1 MSMSAS
7 SVAFNLSAITDGDL
21 VLRAMGGREDGFE
34 ELVRRY
40 QRPIAAYVYRM
51 VGDYDAALDLTQEVF
66 IKVYGS
72 LGRYRSEYK
81 FSTWIYKIAHN
92 AAVDHLRRYSTR
104 EQSLTSEAD
113 GAAYELPIE
122 SNKPTPEQESE
133 RRERRAEIESVV
145 DQLSPAYRELVVLRH
160 SHDLSYDEIAE
171 VTGLPLG
178 TVKNRLFRA
187 REVMRQQFVLRGIT
201 SV

>member
-1 MSMSAS
+1 MSAAISLPIRSALNDGELVS
-7 SVAFNLSAITDGDL
+7 SALA
-21 VLRAMGGREDGFE
+21 GRETGFE

-66 IKVYGS
+66 IKVYNS
-72 LGRYRSEYK
+72 LTRYRSEFK

-92 AAVDHLRRYSTR
+92 AAIDYLRRHTQR
-104 EQSLTSEAD
+104 EQALATGID
-113 GAAYELPIE
+113 GERREISIE
-122 SNKPTPEQESE
+122 SHRLTPEQESE
-133 RRERRAEIESVV
+133 RKERRSEIESVV
-145 DQLSPAYRELVVLRH
+145 QLLPAAYRELIALRH

-187 REVMRQQFVLRGIT
+187 REAMRDQLMQRGIT
-201 SV
+201 SA

>member
-1 MSMSAS
+1 MSAQ
-7 SVAFNLSAITDGDL
+7 AIPLNFQSLADCDL
-21 VLRAMGGREDGFE
+21 VAQAVDGREAGFE

-72 LGRYRSEYK
+72 LARYRSEFK

-92 AAVDHLRRYSTR
+92 AAIDHLRRHTMR
-104 EQSLTSEAD
+104 EQALFDEVA
-113 GAAYELPIE
+113 GEPRELPIT
-122 SNKPTPEQESE
+122 SGRPSPEQEYAGK
-133 RRERRAEIESVV
+133 ERRAEVEAVV
-145 DQLSPAYRELVVLRH
+145 HELPAAYKELVVLRH
-160 SHDLSYDEIAE
+160 AHDLSYEEIAE

-187 REVMRQQFVLRGIT
+187 REAMRQQFTQRGIT
-201 SV
+201 GI

>member
-1 MSMSAS
+1 MSAS
-7 SVAFNLSAITDGDL
+7 AIALSLNAVTDSDL
-21 VLRAMGGREDGFE
+21 VLRAIAGREDGFE

-51 VGDYDAALDLTQEVF
+51 VGDYDSALDLTQEVF
-66 IKVYGS
+66 IKVYNS
-72 LGRYRSEYK
+72 LERYRSEYK

-104 EQSLTSEAD
+104 EQSLVSDCEGTQYD
-113 GAAYELPIE
+113 LPIE
-122 SNKPTPEQESE
+122 SNRPTPEQESE
-133 RRERRAEIESVV
+133 RRERRAEIEAVV
-145 DQLSPAYRELVVLRH
+145 DQLPPAYRELVVLRH

-171 VTGLPLG
+171 VTALPLG

-187 REVMRQQFVLRGIT
+187 REVMRQHFLQRGIT
-201 SV
+201 GI

>member
-1 MSMSAS
+1 MSTTLSLAGLNALGDGEL
-7 SVAFNLSAITDGDL
+7 VHSAI
-21 VLRAMGGREDGFE
+21 AGREAGFE

-66 IKVYGS
+66 IKVYNS
-72 LGRYRSEYK
+72 LTRYRSEFK

-92 AAVDHLRRYSTR
+92 ASIDYLRRHTVR
-104 EQSLTSEAD
+104 EQALTGSID
-113 GAAYELPIE
+113 GDRREISIE
-122 SNKPTPEQESE
+122 SRRLTPEQETE
-133 RRERRAEIESVV
+133 RRERRSEIESVV
-145 DQLSPAYRELVVLRH
+145 QLLPAAYRELIALRH

-187 REVMRQQFVLRGIT
+187 REAMRDQLMQRGIT
-201 SV
+201 GA

>member
-1 MSMSAS
+1 MSAAS
-7 SVAFNLSAITDGDL
+7 IALNLAAITDSDL
-21 VLRAMGGREDGFE
+21 VVRAINGREDGFE

-51 VGDYDAALDLTQEVF
+51 VGDYDSALDLTQEVF

-72 LGRYRSEYK
+72 LERYRSEYK

-104 EQSLTSEAD
+104 EQALTGEAD
-113 GAAYELPIE
+113 GTTYDLPIE
-122 SNKPTPEQESE
+122 SGKPTPEQESE

-145 DQLSPAYRELVVLRH
+145 DQLPPAYRELVVLRH
-160 SHDLSYDEIAE
+160 SHDLSYDEIAD
-171 VTGLPLG
+171 VTALPLG

-187 REVMRQQFVLRGIT
+187 REMMRQQFLQRGI
-201 SV
+201 SGI

>member
-1 MSMSAS
+1 
-7 SVAFNLSAITDGDL
+7 VRAI
-21 VLRAMGGREDGFE
+21 GGREDGFE

-72 LGRYRSEYK
+72 LVRYRPEYK

-104 EQSLTSEAD
+104 EQSLTGETD
-113 GAAYELPIE
+113 GAQYDLPLE
-122 SNKPTPEQESE
+122 SDKPTPEQESE

-187 REVMRQQFVLRGIT
+187 REVMRQQFLQRGIT